1 MNELMRYLDMYDS
14 QMGRPGNAYV
24 KAPRN
29 AISQLGAAPVR
40 DDNAGARR
48 MMFAE
53 RMLRQQQPQDGG
65 DFFSGN
71 SVPMPQME
79 QRPMRQPMQRNP
91 QIDNYLARLM
101 GGMNGR

>member
-1 MNELMRYLDMYDS
+1 MNALQQWLDMYDS
-14 QMGRPGNAYV
+14 QMGGRGNAYV
-24 KAPRN
+24 QAPRG
-29 AISQLGAAPVR
+29 AMSQLGAVPVR
-40 DDNAGARR
+40 DDNPGARR

-53 RMLRQQQPQDGG
+53 RMMGREQDMGG
-65 DFFSGN
+65 QDFFSGN